1 MSQIPA
7 SSPLRKQI
15 LTEITNKYSADE
27 RDDFIKAYRSEATRQ
42 ISSIYI
48 ELPYLLD
55 VYLGGLLW
63 MTKDDPKA
71 YQYILNR
78 LSDYNNRIQVEHA
91 PYFSELG
98 ITEEQLLELLK
109 DPEQAEFRMMTAP
122 PTTMWKDLREIHQ
135 GIVTE
140 NKMRESLNV
149 SPVTTLTYVIN
160 TYPLVLSVEAAKKL
174 KSRLILGLKETSIN
188 FGVISVPGHE
198 LEEKHYKEF
207 DHWFIYHFYN
217 WSEHPESNGAKALM
231 DLRMVKAELFA
242 PPRVSDPEVV
252 KLLPTYTLD
261 DYAILEKN
269 SLAALNAFASFQY
282 YRSKIILS

>member
-1 MSQIPA
+1 MSQIPE

-71 YQYILNR
+71 YQYILSK
-78 LSDYNNRIQVEHA
+78 LESYNNRIQVEHA
-91 PYFSELG
+91 PYFGELG
-98 ITEEQLLELLK
+98 ITEDQLLEFLK
-109 DPEQAEFRMMTAP
+109 DPKQAEFRMMTAP
-122 PTTMWKDLREIHQ
+122 PTTMWRDIQSIHK

-140 NKMRESLNV
+140 NVMRESLNV

-160 TYPLVLSVEAAKKL
+160 TYPLVLDVEAAKKL
-174 KSRLILGLKETSIN
+174 KSRFILGLKETSIN
-188 FGVISVPGHE
+188 FGIVSVPGYE
-198 LEEKHYKEF
+198 LEEKHYREF
-207 DHWFIYHFYN
+207 DHWFIYHFHQ
-217 WSEHPESNGAKALM
+217 WSMHPESSGAKALM
-231 DLRMVKAELFA
+231 DLRMMKTEIFA
-242 PPRVSDPEVV
+242 PPRVSDPEVI
-252 KLLPTYTLD
+252 KLLPSYTLD
-261 DYAILEKN
+261 DYATLEKN